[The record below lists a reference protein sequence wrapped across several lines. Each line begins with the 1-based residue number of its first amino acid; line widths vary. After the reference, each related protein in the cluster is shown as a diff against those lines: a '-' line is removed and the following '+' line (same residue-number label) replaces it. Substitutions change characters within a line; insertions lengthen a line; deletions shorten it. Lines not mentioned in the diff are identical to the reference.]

1 MLLKDAK
8 IGSSYVIGSFE
19 LDQAAMRRLNAL
31 GMTRGTRIKLLNR
44 NNGGSVIILVRGSR
58 LALGRLI
65 SQAINLKEETN
76 ERGAAGRLYR

>member
-8 IGSSYVIGSFE
+8 IGSSYVVGSFD
-19 LDQAAMRRLNAL
+19 LDQAVMKRLNAL

-65 SQAINLKEETN
+65 SQAIILKEETN